1 MQNYFF
7 LSFSVF
13 FAALSAVNA
22 SSYSIQLFSDSNCE
36 DLLAEDSGTFA
47 TNGCI
52 SQSGVN
58 SIRITSLDNAMIHTW
73 VSKAPASYTNV
84 LLNLVFAHVLSRR
97 TVNAITMN
105 GPCQLAVLGETR
117 ASRLQA
123 PSRLGSKLDV
133 FEDSLRLN
141 VYLPFLI

>member
-1 MQNYFF
+1 MQNYLL
-7 LSFSVF
+7 LSLSVL

-58 SIRITSLDNAMIHTW
+58 SIRITNLDNAMIHTW
-73 VSKAPASYTNV
+73 VSEAPAFVYKC
-84 LLNLVFAHVLSRR
+84 
-97 TVNAITMN
+97 IT
-105 GPCQLAVLGETR
+105 
-117 ASRLQA
+117 
-123 PSRLGSKLDV
+123 
-133 FEDSLRLN
+133 
-141 VYLPFLI
+141 

>member
-7 LSFSVF
+7 LSLSVF

-58 SIRITSLDNAMIHTW
+58 SIRITNLDNAMIHTW
-73 VSKAPASYTNV
+73 VSEAPGVHLQLKYLTES
-84 LLNLVFAHVLSRR
+84 LLPYF
-97 TVNAITMN
+97 
-105 GPCQLAVLGETR
+105 LG
-117 ASRLQA
+117 AQ
-123 PSRLGSKLDV
+123 
-133 FEDSLRLN
+133 
-141 VYLPFLI
+141 

>member
-1 MQNYFF
+1 MGENAMGTVEYVQTVYKSRRESRYFIAAYSIFSSYPMQNYFF
-7 LSFSVF
+7 LSLSVF

-73 VSKAPASYTNV
+73 MSEAPVRMYN
-84 LLNLVFAHVLSRR
+84 F
-97 TVNAITMN
+97 
-105 GPCQLAVLGETR
+105 
-117 ASRLQA
+117 
-123 PSRLGSKLDV
+123 
-133 FEDSLRLN
+133 
-141 VYLPFLI
+141 